1 MVNKDM
7 TNPTEK
13 IKKIEK
19 ELIALKGLDTESEPC
34 WAFRDVE
41 ASIFKLEAKLQVY
54 KEWVESLK
62 DKVLTNPKEIEI
74 YVKARDEGFEL
85 GKEQSKAEILEMIDK
100 WQNNSIFKYDDEC
113 SYCQR
118 SINNWIIKVRELKSK
133 ITGEKLK

>member
-1 MVNKDM
+1 M

-54 KEWVESLK
+54 KEWE
-62 DKVLTNPKEIEI
+62 ERE
-74 YVKARDEGFEL
+74 
-85 GKEQSKAEILEMIDK
+85 AEILEMIDK
-100 WQNNSIFKYDDEC
+100 CRAYLH
-113 SYCQR
+113 YG
-118 SINNWIIKVRELKSK
+118 IKVIDFKELKSK
-133 ITGEKLK
+133 IKGEKKE